1 MGFTWTQ
8 PITAGSLASAAALQ
22 EIRSNL
28 DYIDNNLA
36 CFTANGTYNSTDDGS
51 IYSYHNYSQDSTA
64 NGTVY
69 SYNDTSIKDGANA
82 TVNTTNRT
90 DVW

>member
-8 PITAGSLASAAALQ
+8 PITVGSLASAAALQ

-28 DYIDNNLA
+28 DYIDSNLA
-36 CFTANGTYNSTDDGS
+36 CITHNGTYRSSADSTV
-51 IYSYHNYSQDSTA
+51 YSDHNYSQDSTA

-69 SYNDTSIKDGANA
+69 SYNDTSVNEGADA